1 MRFPPCGA
9 WKRRISTKYVNKP
22 LYELYNGKNKKEEK
36 IVVKKAYEFPDIQ
49 YYGIQK
55 TDVLSA
61 SSGTDNVLEGEDFY
75 D

>member
-1 MRFPPCGA
+1 MNC
-9 WKRRISTKYVNKP
+9 IT
-22 LYELYNGKNKKEEK
+22 EKNKKEEK